1 MKQHERR
8 NLPSRRVLAGITG
21 LLAIGILTVGLVFDR
36 KPLFVTGTVGTASL
50 LVVLILETHR
60 YATRAARIAHGV
72 RRQSNTRLAELQRVF
87 TDSIGS
93 ANQRVIDSIGSA
105 NQRVIDS
112 IGSASERLVDS
123 LATLTSEAQRSKA
136 NHDQLLARLELL
148 ERDLNRLAA
157 SQRKLLARYDEVFIA
172 ESGLSDHISRRL
184 NADLEE
190 ASKVQLSRIS
200 EIVREFQAHQL
211 TEIDALLQ
219 LQRKL
224 LARYDEVFIA
234 ESGLSDHISR
244 RLNADLEEA
253 SKVQLS
259 RISEIVREFQ
269 AHQLTEIDAL
279 LQLQRRFDLS
289 RAPLASTWAMSP
301 RGLLLLADLIEE
313 HRPTL
318 VLECGPGTSTV
329 YMVMAMR
336 GAGVDGKIVG
346 LEHDQSFAA
355 MTRNVLESLGLM
367 DMVEIREAPLTDW
380 RDQEP
385 PVTWYDPAAL
395 TDLRDIELVLIDG
408 PPKSSAP
415 SARAPAFPLLKSRL
429 KPGAIIVV
437 DDARRPDEQRMIAEW
452 LEDHE
457 VVEVPYPTR
466 DQRVL
471 RYEPPL

>member
-105 NQRVIDS
+105 
-112 IGSASERLVDS
+112 SERLVDS

-157 SQRKLLARYDEVFIA
+157 S
-172 ESGLSDHISRRL
+172 
-184 NADLEE
+184 
-190 ASKVQLSRIS
+190 
-200 EIVREFQAHQL
+200 
-211 TEIDALLQ
+211 
-219 LQRKL
+219 QRKL

-355 MTRNVLESLGLM
+355 MTRNALESLGLM

-457 VVEVPYPTR
+457 LVEVPYPTW

-471 RYEPPL
+471 RYDPRYEP

>member
-157 SQRKLLARYDEVFIA
+157 S
-172 ESGLSDHISRRL
+172 
-184 NADLEE
+184 
-190 ASKVQLSRIS
+190 
-200 EIVREFQAHQL
+200 
-211 TEIDALLQ
+211 
-219 LQRKL
+219 QRKL

-457 VVEVPYPTR
+457 VGEGPYPTR
-466 DQRVL
+466 DPRVL
-471 RYEPPL
+471 RSEPPL